1 MRTEVTTRR
10 TNVGTLVMDIVDREK
25 RQAVF
30 QGTLQTNV
38 SNEMLRN
45 REQTINTLVTEIFAK
60 FPFVAGRSEQVAP
73 GQIKN

>member
-1 MRTEVTTRR
+1 M
-10 TNVGTLVMDIVDREK
+10 DREK

-45 REQTINTLVTEIFAK
+45 REQTIDTAVTQIFAK
-60 FPFVAGRSEQVAP
+60 FPFVAGQSAPVAP
-73 GQIKN
+73 AAKK